1 MNSVGLLSSPL
12 GDLRVYAYIVYT
24 LLPTTSE
31 RANVPYDEIVGT
43 QRKLKE
49 AAPSGKAAAGDSL
62 AQSLGAG
69 KAAST
74 ANPLM
79 RNQWV
84 WAL

>member
-1 MNSVGLLSSPL
+1 
-12 GDLRVYAYIVYT
+12 VYT

-31 RANVPYDEIVGT
+31 RANAPYDEIVGT

-49 AAPSGKAAAGDSL
+49 AAPSGKSAAGDSL

-74 ANPLM
+74 ANPLITK
-79 RNQWV
+79 Q
-84 WAL
+84 